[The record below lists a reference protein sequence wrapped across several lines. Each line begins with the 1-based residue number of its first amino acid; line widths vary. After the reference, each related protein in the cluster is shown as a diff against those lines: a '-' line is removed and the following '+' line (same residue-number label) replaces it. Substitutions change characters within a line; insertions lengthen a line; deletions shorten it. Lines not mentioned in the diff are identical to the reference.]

1 MLKIEYNIYT
11 QERSGRMKLD
21 IRGKNIDITDAIKDY
36 TTKRLSKLEKYI
48 EDARTAQVALSVE
61 GERHKVEVTIPLNGV
76 ILRGEVTSDD
86 MYSAIDLVVEK
97 LEKQIEKHKTKLY
110 KSYRGGGLKQA
121 VAEEI
126 QKELSNNKDTTE
138 RFKVVRT
145 KRFALKPMDEEE
157 AIMQMN
163 LLGHTFFVF
172 MNAETEEVNVV
183 YKRKDKHYG
192 LIEPDFD

>member
-1 MLKIEYNIYT
+1 
-11 QERSGRMKLD
+11 MKMD
-21 IRGKNIDITDAIKDY
+21 IRGRNIEITDALKDY

-48 EDARTAQVALSVE
+48 DDASTAQVVLSVE

-76 ILRGEVTSDD
+76 ILRGEVAGED
-86 MYSAIDLVVEK
+86 MYASIDLVVEK

-110 KSYRGGGLKQA
+110 RSHRGAGLKKA
-121 VAEEI
+121 VADEI
-126 QKELSNNKDTTE
+126 QRELDEKNDTPDK
-138 RFKVVRT
+138 FKIVRT

-172 MNAETEEVNVV
+172 YNAQTEEVNVV
-183 YKRKDKHYG
+183 YKRKDGNYG